1 MAWTLTHK
9 AATHKVAEKAG
20 KVRLSRRRAL
30 QALMAA
36 GFVAG
41 VSRLRPVHAEEM
53 KKGEKADALV
63 VVELFTSQG
72 CSACPPAD
80 ALLREL
86 ARQPGILGLTYN
98 VDYWDYLGWRD
109 TLASPEFSRR
119 QRRYARFRKDTKVF
133 TPQMIINGRHSVIGN
148 RREEVLR
155 LIAEEREHGD
165 CRQVPLSLMQND
177 DMLEVFLGDKPKK
190 LDISE
195 ATLWIVMFK
204 AEERVEVTRGEN
216 RGKVLHYANVVRSI
230 MPAGMWHGKALTLPL
245 PAEELMVEGADRC
258 AALLQSDANGAI
270 IGAADIDMS

>member
-1 MAWTLTHK
+1 MISKRAVRMRLT
-9 AATHKVAEKAG
+9 
-20 KVRLSRRRAL
+20 RR
-30 QALMAA
+30 QALRMLVAA
-36 GFVAG
+36 GAIAKFSPLGAVD
-41 VSRLRPVHAEEM
+41 AEEM
-53 KKGEKADALV
+53 RKGEKTDALV

-119 QRRYARFRKDTKVF
+119 QRRYAQFRKDTKVF

-165 CRQVPLSLMQND
+165 CRQVPLSLMQDD
-177 DMLEVFLGDKPKK
+177 DMLEVSLGDKPKK
-190 LDISE
+190 LEISD

-216 RGKVLHYANVVRSI
+216 RGKILHYANVVRSI

-258 AALLQSDANGAI
+258 AALLQSDSNGAI
-270 IGAADIDMS
+270 IGAADIGMS